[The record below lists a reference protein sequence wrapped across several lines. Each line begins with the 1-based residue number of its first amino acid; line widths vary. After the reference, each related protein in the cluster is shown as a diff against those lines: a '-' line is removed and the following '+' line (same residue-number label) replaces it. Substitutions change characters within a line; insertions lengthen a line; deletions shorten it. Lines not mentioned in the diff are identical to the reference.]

1 MKFAKIEEYFKNKIQ
16 AEISKSILFSRVLC
30 VENLN
35 TVQIYLFNWF
45 LSLNGK
51 TSQKKKNE
59 KNCINLIN
67 WYPN

>member
-51 TSQKKKNE
+51 TSQKKKKR
-59 KNCINLIN
+59 KNYINLIN